1 MKRDS
6 SAVKH
11 RKLQKSARRRI
22 KPNETPNPFSDI
34 ARDLEDWTS
43 QRFAPASPAKMVP
56 ISPTSSPAMPVTK
69 EKVQLP
75 GVSCSPLSPL
85 PQGLM
90 EGGGP
95 GTPPTYITLDS
106 MQVQGSSFGVKL
118 QAYDAKTSNVR
129 SMGSLASFHEKRNG
143 RQVEVQFTM
152 GIVGFTSSQRKD
164 KKQIQ
169 DAIEERMAQLR
180 KIVQDDD
187 PLPDLE
193 VQEVTKK
200 EKTEKHKKVHHEYS
214 SCIVVWYS
222 INVLV
227 KRLA

>member
-1 MKRDS
+1 
-6 SAVKH
+6 
-11 RKLQKSARRRI
+11 
-22 KPNETPNPFSDI
+22 
-34 ARDLEDWTS
+34 
-43 QRFAPASPAKMVP
+43 
-56 ISPTSSPAMPVTK
+56 MPVTK

-200 EKTEKHKKVHHEYS
+200 EKTEKHKKDAEHTPSIQPNCSTAAFDAGQLSLLQSYMKQS
-214 SCIVVWYS
+214 GGVVGMPF
-222 INVLV
+222 
-227 KRLA
+227 